1 MGRGTLP
8 IPPCLTYRV
17 MRPLLVALLLVLL
30 AAAPAAAATL
40 SLTAEPSSGVVLG
53 GSHELRGTV
62 EEAGE
67 PLADEAV
74 ILTARAL
81 RGPRRFAPLGRTTTG
96 SRGGF
101 AFEKA
106 FDRNVAIR
114 VTAAGERRTRRLYV
128 FPRAR
133 IADRT
138 VGRNRVQLIQY
149 LRGPKDVR
157 ILGASR
163 FYLGRPHAARAPA
176 VGVARVRR
184 RRAGRYVARLTVRV
198 PKRYKGRFS
207 YAVCFRAS
215 RRSGMGD
222 PAEACPRR
230 RFSFEDAD

>member
-1 MGRGTLP
+1 MFDFTA
-8 IPPCLTYRV
+8 
-17 MRPLLVALLLVLL
+17 MRSPLVALLLLL
-30 AAAPAAAATL
+30 AAAAPAAAATL
-40 SLTAEPSSGVVLG
+40 SLTADPEDGVVLG
-53 GSHELRGTV
+53 ALHGVRGTV

-74 ILTARAL
+74 ILDVRAL
-81 RGPRRFAPLGRTTTG
+81 RGPRRFARLVRTTTG

-101 AFEKA
+101 AFQEA
-106 FDRNVAIR
+106 FDRNVEVR
-114 VTAAGERRTRRLYV
+114 VTAAGERRTRRLHV
-128 FPRAR
+128 FPKAR

-157 ILGASR
+157 IVGSSR
-163 FYLGRPHAARAPA
+163 FYLGRPRAARAPA
-176 VGVARVRR
+176 IGVARVRR

-198 PKRYKGRFS
+198 PKRYRGRFS

-222 PAEACPRR
+222 PGQACPRR